1 MKNPFATKPE
11 ESTPKEEADVE
22 TPGAAAGDE
31 TKSEAMAD
39 AERMEDSM

>member
-1 MKNPFATKPE
+1 MKNPFAKKKPQ

-22 TPGAAAGDE
+22 TEAASGDE